1 MVAHNI
7 AGVKQ
12 GEKMDNKLSDSGK
25 AWGITTVTAP
35 GQKRSKT
42 PEQIKQGIKK
52 LYDHAN
58 QNPDKRFLIAY
69 QGKTGSNLNG
79 YTNQEL
85 ADMFSSLSIPSNI
98 IFEKDFSTLLNQ
110 PDITDMNQP
119 EDFTKPCN
127 DAPF

>member
-1 MVAHNI
+1 M
-7 AGVKQ
+7 
-12 GEKMDNKLSDSGK
+12 
-25 AWGITTVTAP
+25 
-35 GQKRSKT
+35 
-42 PEQIKQGIKK
+42 
-52 LYDHAN
+52 YDHAN